1 MSILSNINEFP
12 TQSIN
17 FIENYLVNLNLKK
30 LTFSPSKKFLNP
42 FKSNNNLISND
53 QKIKALNKET
63 HSSKFNQFKLCKF
76 EFPVFNNILT
86 PRNIE
91 KNLPNSL
98 NQSTGDYRD
107 KIKKY
112 VKENKK
118 NKKRSLNEMFTKEDL
133 YTNKS
138 DDELKNSNFNESY

>member
-12 TQSIN
+12 SQSIN
-17 FIENYLVNLNLKK
+17 FIENYLVNVNLEK

-53 QKIKALNKET
+53 QKIKAINKET
-63 HSSKFNQFKLCKF
+63 DSSKFNQLKLCKF

-86 PRNIE
+86 PRSIE

-118 NKKRSLNEMFTKEDL
+118 NTKRSLNEMITKEDL

>member
-12 TQSIN
+12 SQSIN
-17 FIENYLVNLNLKK
+17 FIENYLVNVNLEK

-53 QKIKALNKET
+53 QKIKAINKET
-63 HSSKFNQFKLCKF
+63 DSSKFNQLKLCKF

-86 PRNIE
+86 PRSIE

-98 NQSTGDYRD
+98 NQSTGDYRN

-118 NKKRSLNEMFTKEDL
+118 NTKRSLNEMITKEDL

>member
-12 TQSIN
+12 SQSIN
-17 FIENYLVNLNLKK
+17 FIENYLVNVNLEK

-53 QKIKALNKET
+53 QKIKAINKET
-63 HSSKFNQFKLCKF
+63 DSSKFNQLKLCKF

-86 PRNIE
+86 PRSIE

-112 VKENKK
+112 VKENGE
-118 NKKRSLNEMFTKEDL
+118 NVSEYMI
-133 YTNKS
+133 
-138 DDELKNSNFNESY
+138 